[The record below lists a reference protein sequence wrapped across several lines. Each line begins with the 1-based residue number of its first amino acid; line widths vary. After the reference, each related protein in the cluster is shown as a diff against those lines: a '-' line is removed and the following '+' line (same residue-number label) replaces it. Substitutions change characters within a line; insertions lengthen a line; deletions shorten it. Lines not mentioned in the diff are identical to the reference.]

1 MDTGGTGS
9 AAQRAPQAPLKLVRQ
24 HAAQQPAARQRVA
37 QQRVA
42 QQRVALRLRPL
53 REDDEAAFAAAHAE
67 MTDDSFTFGIGYEP
81 GMPWDTYLTA
91 LADRRHGRN
100 LPARFVPGTFL
111 VADVAGQ
118 IVGRSS
124 IRFELNDFLLREG
137 GHIGYGVLPG
147 HRRRGYAT
155 EILRQSLI
163 VARADGVGRVL
174 VTCDED
180 NAGSRAVIESCG
192 GQLESVVDL
201 GDGRPPKR
209 RYWID

>member
-24 HAAQQPAARQRVA
+24 QAAQQPAARQRMA

-53 REDDEAAFAAAHAE
+53 REDDEAVFAAAHAE

-100 LPARFVPGTFL
+100 LPPRFVRGTFL

-124 IRFELNDFLLREG
+124 IRFELNDFLFRVG

-155 EILRQSLI
+155 EILRQSLVI
-163 VARADGVGRVL
+163 ARAEGVGRVL

-192 GQLESVVDL
+192 GQLDSVVDL
-201 GDGRPPKR
+201 GDGGPPKR